1 MSDELVFLDE
11 DAPDELMPDPDAPV
25 GLSPYKLLVVDDDE
39 EIHTVTKLVLRNF
52 RFEGS
57 PLEVIHTYSS
67 TEAKDVLQS
76 TPDIAVILLDV
87 VMESD
92 HAGLD
97 LTRWIRNTLRNAMVR
112 IVLRTGQ
119 PGQAPEYA
127 VVEEYDIN
135 DYKAKTELTS
145 LKMHTLLFSCLR
157 SYRDLLAL
165 ERSRRGLKQV
175 LKACRGIYVK
185 HELEEFIHGALQQ
198 LCGVLPIYQGSMVL
212 SGHIDAFTHHKDT
225 QGLDSYV
232 FDQGETTSHHTTLL
246 DLDPEVQDLLV
257 AAVQQDEN
265 IFHQHCGVIH
275 FASQKVVAMFVIY
288 YPRPLDEVEKEL
300 LNIFTETISSA
311 LQSIYLK
318 QIIQDNQ
325 REIIIRLTEVV
336 ENRSKETGNHIRRVA
351 LYSEL
356 LAKKYGLP
364 DEDVQILK
372 YASPLHDIG
381 KVAIPDA
388 VLNKPGKLDDEE
400 WHVMQQHASKGMGM
414 LENSDIELLRAGS
427 IIAGQHHERWDGE
440 GYPDKLSGEDIHIYG
455 RITAVAD
462 VFDALLSKRCY
473 KESWSIDQVIDYFK
487 EASGKQFQPA
497 LVSILLDDLNDF
509 VAILDAH
516 PD

>member
-1 MSDELVFLDE
+1 
-11 DAPDELMPDPDAPV
+11 
-25 GLSPYKLLVVDDDE
+25 
-39 EIHTVTKLVLRNF
+39 
-52 RFEGS
+52 
-57 PLEVIHTYSS
+57 
-67 TEAKDVLQS
+67 
-76 TPDIAVILLDV
+76 
-87 VMESD
+87 
-92 HAGLD
+92 
-97 LTRWIRNTLRNAMVR
+97 
-112 IVLRTGQ
+112 
-119 PGQAPEYA
+119 
-127 VVEEYDIN
+127 
-135 DYKAKTELTS
+135 
-145 LKMHTLLFSCLR
+145 
-157 SYRDLLAL
+157 
-165 ERSRRGLKQV
+165 
-175 LKACRGIYVK
+175 
-185 HELEEFIHGALQQ
+185 
-198 LCGVLPIYQGSMVL
+198 
-212 SGHIDAFTHHKDT
+212 
-225 QGLDSYV
+225 
-232 FDQGETTSHHTTLL
+232 
-246 DLDPEVQDLLV
+246 
-257 AAVQQDEN
+257 
-265 IFHQHCGVIH
+265 
-275 FASQKVVAMFVIY
+275 
-288 YPRPLDEVEKEL
+288 
-300 LNIFTETISSA
+300 

-497 LVSILLDDLNDF
+497 LVSILLDDLNEF